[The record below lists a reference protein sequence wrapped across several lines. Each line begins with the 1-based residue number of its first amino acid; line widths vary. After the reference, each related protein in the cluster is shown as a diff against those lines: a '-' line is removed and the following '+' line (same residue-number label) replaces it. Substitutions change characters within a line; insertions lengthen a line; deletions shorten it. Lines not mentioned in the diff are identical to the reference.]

1 MEDISRELEREIARS
16 RPRPFKKDLKTRT
29 LTVDDFGRIRA
40 ADHLR
45 PLVRGLAVISALAI
59 LALVALYDR
68 YADLS
73 GEAVQMAGE
82 LDQTGRKIAELK
94 AEKEILMARLVIAG
108 EDPVIS
114 KPSTDS
120 AKIPL
125 AGSRKPAENLSPE
138 TVDPATGD
146 EPGGS
151 AMAAETPDENEPETQ
166 KIISLENF
174 SVSRDRAHQDL
185 MVRFDIRNISK
196 ETGGVSGRIFTVL
209 KPDTD
214 DPETWR
220 VVPPVSLKNGIP
232 QQPRK
237 GQYFSIAHFKPVQFR
252 IKNASDP
259 EFFQKAAIYIFNDQG
274 DLIFERLIDITEGG

>member
-16 RPRPFKKDLKTRT
+16 RPRPFKKDLKIRT
-29 LTVDDFGRIRA
+29 LTVDDFGRIRS

-45 PLVRGLAVISALAI
+45 PLVRLLSVISVLAI
-59 LALVALYDR
+59 LALAVLYGQ

-73 GEAVQMAGE
+73 GEAAQMAGE
-82 LDQTGRKIAELK
+82 LDGADRQITELK
-94 AEKEILMARLVIAG
+94 ADKEILMARLVIAG
-108 EDPVIS
+108 KDPVIS
-114 KPSTDS
+114 KPGAEPSKT
-120 AKIPL
+120 P
-125 AGSRKPAENLSPE
+125 PADPPQPSENLSSDAGNPE
-138 TVDPATGD
+138 AGD
-146 EPGGS
+146 EPDGS
-151 AMAAETPDENEPETQ
+151 AMAAETPGETEATPQ

-174 SVSRDRAHQDL
+174 TVSRDRAHQDL

-196 ETGGVSGRIFTVL
+196 KAGGVSGRIFTVL

-220 VVPPVSLKNGIP
+220 VVPAVSLKDGIP
-232 QQPRK
+232 QQPKK

-259 EFFQKAAIYIFNDQG
+259 DFFQKAAIYIFNDQG